1 MTPEFVTATAINAI
15 KDLPSLKNSFQKR
28 KHGIRLLLAVAK
40 SMGEDGFDSDPQVMK
55 LILAICHDNNYK
67 IRRDGVLFF
76 RDYFQENIDKVV
88 ENERFEEVYLPELF
102 DYLNDEDMHIQ
113 LDVIEIFINVLDHL
127 EAEQIE

>member
-1 MTPEFVTATAINAI
+1 MIETVVSRVTPEFITATAINAI

-67 IRRDGVLFF
+67 IRMGNTCRKGAGL
-76 RDYFQENIDKVV
+76 
-88 ENERFEEVYLPELF
+88 
-102 DYLNDEDMHIQ
+102 
-113 LDVIEIFINVLDHL
+113 
-127 EAEQIE
+127 